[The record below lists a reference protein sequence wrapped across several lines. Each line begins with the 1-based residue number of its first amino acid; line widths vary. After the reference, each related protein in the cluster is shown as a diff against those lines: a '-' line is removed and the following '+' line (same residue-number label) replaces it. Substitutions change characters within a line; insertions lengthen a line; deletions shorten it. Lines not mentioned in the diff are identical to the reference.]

1 MPSKVEET
9 KSLIDILIDVPG
21 DAYNRLLNELTDDVN
36 EGHVV
41 YKGTVLKKPTGRRAR
56 EIENASQSFKEHFAD
71 TFETVISAVQDFL
84 NTRFSDFDK
93 TPLKEMV
100 KIFNTKDWP
109 IFISWN
115 S

>member
-21 DAYNRLLNELTDDVN
+21 DAYNPLLNELTEDVS
-36 EGHVV
+36 EGRIV

-56 EIENASQSFKEHFAD
+56 EIENTSQSFKEYFAD
-71 TFETVISAVQDFL
+71 TFETVISAAQDYL

-93 TPLKEMV
+93 TPLKEVV
-100 KIFNTKDWP
+100 KIFNTKNWP